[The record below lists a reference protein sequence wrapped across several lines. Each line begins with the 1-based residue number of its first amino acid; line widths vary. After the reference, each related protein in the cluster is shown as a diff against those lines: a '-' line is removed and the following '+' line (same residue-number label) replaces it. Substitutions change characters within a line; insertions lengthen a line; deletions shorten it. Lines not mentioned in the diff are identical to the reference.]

1 MGRMTY
7 GLLFGV
13 EMKAPG
19 HLGDEGWYT
28 ACARYNNRDGA
39 TAHKLAVPYNSHG
52 DDFVGIGFWCAVG
65 GSGKPGVP
73 YLEGFPLDEP
83 GRSSPEH
90 AAAIENARKAWAEFV
105 AWASVPQKG
114 GSGRFA
120 WTMPAMTFPEPR
132 LYLVE
137 TEVA

>member
-13 EMKAPG
+13 EMEAPG
-19 HLGDEGWYT
+19 HLGDEGWYDL
-28 ACARYNNRDGA
+28 CLRYDGRKGA
-39 TAHKLAVPYNSHG
+39 PRTKRLKLNVSYEHS
-52 DDFVGIGFWCAVG
+52 VLGFWCAI
-65 GSGKPGVP
+65 SDSDEDGVP
-73 YLEGFPLDEP
+73 ELKGFPLDEP
-83 GRSSPEH
+83 GRPSPEH
-90 AAAIENARKAWAEFV
+90 ATAIENARNAWAEFV

-114 GSGRFA
+114 GSRRRA

-137 TEVA
+137 TEVG

>member
-13 EMKAPG
+13 EMAAPE
-19 HLGDEGWYT
+19 HLGDEGWFDLCT
-28 ACARYNNRDGA
+28 RYNFRNGVKG
-39 TAHKLAVPYNSHG
+39 TKTTKLDVPYEFG
-52 DDFVGIGFWCAVG
+52 GIGFWCAMGNSDV
-65 GSGKPGVP
+65 KGVP
-73 YLEGFPLDEP
+73 DLESFPLDEP
-83 GRSSPEH
+83 GRPSPKH